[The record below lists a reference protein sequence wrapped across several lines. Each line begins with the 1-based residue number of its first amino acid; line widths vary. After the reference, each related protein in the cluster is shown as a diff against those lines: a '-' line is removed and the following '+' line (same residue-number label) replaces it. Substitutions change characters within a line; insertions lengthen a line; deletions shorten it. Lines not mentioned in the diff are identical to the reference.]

1 MSGSWSSLAVPNT
14 STGTFYADIMILLTD
29 GSVLVHNGYTVTGG
43 LGLANQWLRL
53 TPDQAGK
60 YETGT
65 WSSELNMKFARQW
78 FASGV
83 LADGRVFV
91 IGGEDCS
98 DPANQIDAP
107 TGEIFDP
114 LNETNPWSDIAKPSS
129 VDFVRGDCNGSVLA
143 DGRVMLGAANSAEYP
158 ETHRT
163 AIWDPNDNTWIEA
176 GLEFGV
182 LNSTDKTDP
191 FSEESWALLPDGS
204 VLAPAVVNTPQ
215 AQRYLPALDEWVN
228 CGNSPVNLAST
239 MLNGITVNETGPAIV
254 LPGGSTFAIGGTGQT
269 AIFTLGPT
277 ATDPGSWTTGPAFPA
292 DTTAAPNWPTLTA
305 LDAPAALLPSGKVV
319 LLAGSAEP
327 TDGDYFSSYPVAL
340 EYDPSSTATTLPP
353 LDNQP
358 NLPTGNQTW
367 QSAFMVLPTGQ
378 LLCSAQTNTIFIYT
392 PDPSETPDPAWK
404 PANITVPSTMVLNH
418 SYTLS
423 GTQINGLSQAV
434 SYGDDAGMATNY
446 PIVRLTNPA
455 TGQVVYARSY
465 DFNTMGIATGTAVP
479 DDLQSCTIDIP
490 GTLATGTWNLAVI
503 ANGIASDPVPVQIA
517 AQDCYFIV
525 DNSTFSIGEIDTY
538 VDGAPPA
545 PAIFDPAFYVVAEGY
560 NALEIGFGTSHLIQ
574 PSVPS
579 PFTGHLEIAF
589 TGTVIPEESHASFHH
604 TAAVSRS
611 RSP

>member
-1 MSGSWSSLAVPNT
+1 
-14 STGTFYADIMILLTD
+14 
-29 GSVLVHNGYTVTGG
+29 
-43 LGLANQWLRL
+43 
-53 TPDQAGK
+53 
-60 YETGT
+60 
-65 WSSELNMKFARQW
+65 
-78 FASGV
+78 
-83 LADGRVFV
+83 
-91 IGGEDCS
+91 
-98 DPANQIDAP
+98 
-107 TGEIFDP
+107 
-114 LNETNPWSDIAKPSS
+114 
-129 VDFVRGDCNGSVLA
+129 
-143 DGRVMLGAANSAEYP
+143 MLGAANSAEYP

-503 ANGIASDPVPVQIA
+503 ANGIASQPGPGPDRRPGLLLHRRQQHLQHRRDRHLRGRRP
-517 AQDCYFIV
+517 
-525 DNSTFSIGEIDTY
+525 T
-538 VDGAPPA
+538 
-545 PAIFDPAFYVVAEGY
+545 
-560 NALEIGFGTSHLIQ
+560 GTSHLRPRVLCGGRGLQRAGDRFWHQ
-574 PSVPS
+574 PSDPAERPVPL
-579 PFTGHLEIAF
+579 H
-589 TGTVIPEESHASFHH
+589 GTPGNRLHRYGDPGGIPRFLPPHRSG
-604 TAAVSRS
+604 SRS